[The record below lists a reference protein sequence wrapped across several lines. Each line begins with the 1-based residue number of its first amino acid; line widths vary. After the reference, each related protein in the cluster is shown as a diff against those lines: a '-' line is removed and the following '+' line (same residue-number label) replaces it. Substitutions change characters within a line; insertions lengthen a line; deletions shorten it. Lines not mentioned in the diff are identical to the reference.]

1 MINKFAQNSEIKMLV
16 EEKQINTSQFK
27 RILSNKGIFSLVRN
41 AEELSNQIY
50 PFFFGSIDIQFMK
63 ELMQSSTSYE
73 KSSIIK
79 INPIDEYETL
89 DEFIDMF
96 KEEDEVIIVMKNI
109 SAYELS
115 FDTNEITNRFK
126 HINIYSCI
134 T

>member
-16 EEKQINTSQFK
+16 EEKQINPSQFK

-50 PFFFGSIDIQFMK
+50 PFFFGSRDIQLMK

-79 INPIDEYETL
+79 IIPIDEYETL
-89 DEFIDMF
+89 DEFIDTIN
-96 KEEDEVIIVMKNI
+96 EEIQQYRVKNLKYKI
-109 SAYELS
+109 DDIHLIGPLKKLDYYIQCNL
-115 FDTNEITNRFK
+115 
-126 HINIYSCI
+126 
-134 T
+134 